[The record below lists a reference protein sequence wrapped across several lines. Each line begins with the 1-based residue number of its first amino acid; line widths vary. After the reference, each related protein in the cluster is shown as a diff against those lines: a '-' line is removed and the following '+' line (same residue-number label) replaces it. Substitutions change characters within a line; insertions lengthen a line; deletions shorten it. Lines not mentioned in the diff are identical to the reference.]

1 MSLLCCPQDAGP
13 ALSVSW
19 LLQDSGDSL
28 SIASLRP
35 QPYTFGDWLM
45 SSCMQSGLAAED
57 MYRLLAASCLMLAAR
72 AGNGSADLPT
82 PSDIERVIGIPV
94 RPQSSH
100 PPRIYRQP

>member
-1 MSLLCCPQDAGP
+1 MSLLCCPQNAGP
-13 ALSVSW
+13 ALSASW

-82 PSDIERVIGIPV
+82 PADIERVIGIPV
-94 RPQSSH
+94 
-100 PPRIYRQP
+100 